1 MTNIGIELLGQLN
14 RERIFGEGRNLVQE
28 RDGALKRE
36 GEKDFFGLIRGKKI
50 RTEWKREEKVE
61 DTWVLNM
68 HQEKKYYPW

>member
-36 GEKDFFGLIRGKKI
+36 GEKVFFGLIRGKKI